1 MNLQLSDLVFQN
13 NGSGQM
19 CHVLGHGNLPKKTTT
34 KLTFYSLT
42 PCLKDSC
49 SIQVYAVTYRAAS
62 HLAVSSI
69 RIMIIMNRT
78 IINHGRNKG
87 MFMLKIKQ
95 KLTLASNG
103 IGRGS
108 TIYVSCAKSTF

>member
-1 MNLQLSDLVFQN
+1 MSLATETRLKKQQQQINFLLSD
-13 NGSGQM
+13 
-19 CHVLGHGNLPKKTTT
+19 
-34 KLTFYSLT
+34 SLF
-42 PCLKDSC
+42 KENSW
-49 SIQVYAVTYRAAS
+49 SIQVYAGTYRAAS

-78 IINHGRNKG
+78 IINHGRNEG

-95 KLTLASNG
+95 KLTTVSNG

-108 TIYVSCAKSTF
+108 IMYLVPKVLSEKNIDPLFNPVL

>member
-1 MNLQLSDLVFQN
+1 M
-13 NGSGQM
+13 
-19 CHVLGHGNLPKKTTT
+19 
-34 KLTFYSLT
+34 
-42 PCLKDSC
+42 
-49 SIQVYAVTYRAAS
+49 YAGTYRAAS

-103 IGRGS
+103 IDRGGIMS
-108 TIYVSCAKSTF
+108 LVPKVLSEKNIDPLFNPVL

>member
-1 MNLQLSDLVFQN
+1 M
-13 NGSGQM
+13 
-19 CHVLGHGNLPKKTTT
+19 
-34 KLTFYSLT
+34 
-42 PCLKDSC
+42 
-49 SIQVYAVTYRAAS
+49 YAGTYRAAS

-78 IINHGRNKG
+78 MINHGRNEG

-103 IGRGS
+103 IGRGGIMYLVPKVLS
-108 TIYVSCAKSTF
+108 EKNIDPLFNPVL

>member
-1 MNLQLSDLVFQN
+1 M
-13 NGSGQM
+13 
-19 CHVLGHGNLPKKTTT
+19 
-34 KLTFYSLT
+34 
-42 PCLKDSC
+42 
-49 SIQVYAVTYRAAS
+49 YAGTYRAAS

-78 IINHGRNKG
+78 IINHGRNEG

-103 IGRGS
+103 IGRGGIMYLVPKVLS
-108 TIYVSCAKSTF
+108 EKNIDPLFNPVL